1 VASLIGLGISI
12 DYSLFITRRFREE
25 LTHGREVSEAIA
37 WTVATAGEAILFSG
51 LTVVIGFT
59 GLVLFGIG
67 LLTSEAL
74 GGASVVVIA
83 VAAALT
89 LLPALLSVMGKRI
102 NALRVPWL
110 WRLTM
115 PAPTATNGAAEES
128 GFWHRLAM
136 GVMRRPVMVIVLVI
150 AILSG
155 LAWPVFSLDI
165 GTSGSGILPPSSEAR
180 QGLGVLQA
188 QYPAFNASPV
198 DIIAQATDGSG
209 MLTPENLSRV
219 AHLTQWLASQPHV
232 TGLVSLTSPPAA
244 PGEPVI
250 NQQQLLALYTTGA
263 YKQYPALAQFV
274 SSTTIGGMTHISVTG
289 NTKLDSDAGKALI
302 DRLRAGDKTA
312 VDGLTF
318 QVGGLQAVY
327 QDFDRYLY
335 SNFPKAIIFIVCATF
350 VLLLLLFRSL
360 LLPLK
365 AILMNVLSV
374 SAAYGVLVFVFQ
386 WGNFAHVLNFT
397 SNGFVDSLVP
407 ILLFC
412 ILFGLSMD
420 YEVFLLSRIREEWL
434 RTHNNTLAV
443 ARGLE
448 KTGSVITNA
457 ALLFII
463 VAVAFTFT
471 SLIITKEIGLGM
483 TIAVLVDATIIRC
496 LLVPA
501 TMRLLGRWNWWLPG
515 RPPT

>member
-1 VASLIGLGISI
+1 
-12 DYSLFITRRFREE
+12 
-25 LTHGREVSEAIA
+25 
-37 WTVATAGEAILFSG
+37 
-51 LTVVIGFT
+51 
-59 GLVLFGIG
+59 
-67 LLTSEAL
+67 
-74 GGASVVVIA
+74 
-83 VAAALT
+83 
-89 LLPALLSVMGKRI
+89 
-102 NALRVPWL
+102 
-110 WRLTM
+110 
-115 PAPTATNGAAEES
+115 
-128 GFWHRLAM
+128 
-136 GVMRRPVMVIVLVI
+136 
-150 AILSG
+150 
-155 LAWPVFSLDI
+155 
-165 GTSGSGILPPSSEAR
+165 
-180 QGLGVLQA
+180 
-188 QYPAFNASPV
+188 
-198 DIIAQATDGSG
+198 
-209 MLTPENLSRV
+209 
-219 AHLTQWLASQPHV
+219 
-232 TGLVSLTSPPAA
+232 
-244 PGEPVI
+244 
-250 NQQQLLALYTTGA
+250 
-263 YKQYPALAQFV
+263 
-274 SSTTIGGMTHISVTG
+274 MTHISVTG
-289 NTKLDSDAGKALI
+289 NTKLDSDAGKALV

-312 VDGLTF
+312 IDGLTF

-386 WGNFAHVLNFT
+386 WGNFANVLNFT

-471 SLIITKEIGLGM
+471 SLIITKEVGLGM

-515 RPPT
+515 RPPA